1 MWLLADRLV
10 HILSFKQIEVIKTI
24 QIQGEKREEVGGK
37 NSKALRREGMVP
49 CVVYGGKENVHFSVD
64 IRKFDHLIKT
74 RDVFLVIL
82 DINGA
87 EHKAI
92 LKAVQFHP
100 VSDLAIHAD
109 FFEVVDDVPFEV
121 SIPVSTLGAS
131 PGVLNGGVL
140 RLVRRKLRLKGLMN
154 AIPESFELDI
164 TSLKIGDSIKVRDL
178 NYPGVEFLEPEGGD
192 VVAIR
197 TARGAIEDEEPDDE
211 EGEEGAEGAEGAAAE
226 GGEEAKAEAPAE
238 A

>member
-1 MWLLADRLV
+1 M
-10 HILSFKQIEVIKTI
+10 KTI
-24 QIQGEKREEVGGK
+24 QIQGEKRADVGGK

-49 CVVYGGKENVHFSVD
+49 SVVYGGKENVHFSVD

-82 DINGA
+82 NIDGA

-100 VSDLAIHAD
+100 VTDLAIHAD
-109 FFEVVDDVPFEV
+109 FFEVTDDVPFDV
-121 SIPVSTLGAS
+121 SIPVSTTGAS
-131 PGVLNGGVL
+131 RGVLNGGVL

-164 TSLKIGDSIKVRDL
+164 TDLKIGDSIKVRDL
-178 NYPGVEFLEPEGGD
+178 NYPGLEFLEQDGGD
-192 VVAIR
+192 VVAVR
-197 TARGAIEDEEPDDE
+197 TARGAIEDEEPDEE
-211 EGEEGAEGAEGAAAE
+211 EGEEGAAEGAEASAE
-226 GGEEAKAEAPAE
+226 GDEAKAEAPAE